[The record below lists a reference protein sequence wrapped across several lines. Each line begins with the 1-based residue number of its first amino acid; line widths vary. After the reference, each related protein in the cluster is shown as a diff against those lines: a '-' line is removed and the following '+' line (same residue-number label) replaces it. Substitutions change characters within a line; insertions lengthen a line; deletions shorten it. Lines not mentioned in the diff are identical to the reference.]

1 MEYILEYPKSNERW
15 FRMLVESIRIW
26 WMKKQVKDFEENVI
40 LID

>member
-1 MEYILEYPKSNERW
+1 MEYILEYPKSNESW